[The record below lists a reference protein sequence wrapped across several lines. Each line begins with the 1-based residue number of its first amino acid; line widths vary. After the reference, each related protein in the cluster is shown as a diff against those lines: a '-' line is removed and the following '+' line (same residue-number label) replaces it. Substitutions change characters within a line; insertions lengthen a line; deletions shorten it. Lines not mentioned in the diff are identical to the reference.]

1 MSRPKKWRNVGS
13 LPESRGYGPLDSDI
27 DATETSRMTVEE
39 YETVRLVN
47 LLGLTQEEC
56 SERMGVSRTTV
67 QDIHSKA
74 IQKMASSLVEG
85 IPLIIKGGRYRICE
99 HSENCCRRACKRD
112 SKNITVE
119 IDKK

>member
-1 MSRPKKWRNVGS
+1 MSRPKKWRNVCS
-13 LPESRGYGPLDSDI
+13 VPESREYGPLDSDVDVNKVI
-27 DATETSRMTVEE
+27 KMTVEE
-39 YETVRLVN
+39 YETVRLVD

-74 IQKMASSLVEG
+74 IRKMASSLVEG
-85 IPLIIKGGRYRICE
+85 IPLIIEGGRYRICE
-99 HSENCCRRACKRD
+99 HSKECCRRSCKRD

-119 IDKK
+119 PDKK